1 MGYLYYPFSTFHLL
15 EHRVEFVPVNG
26 RGLYEIFRQYM
37 DVIGGF
43 RQVLMTHVFP
53 QEREH
58 CHKVL
63 SIVQPAVQAGRG
75 ELVAEAL
82 YPYFPRVLPINVR
95 MRPGHVERGMDSFR

>member
-1 MGYLYYPFSTFHLL
+1 MYEFKRLSPSVFHFSTLL

-75 ELVAEAL
+75 ELVAEAV
-82 YPYFPRVLPINVR
+82 YPYFSQGASHQCPHAT
-95 MRPGHVERGMDSFR
+95 RPC